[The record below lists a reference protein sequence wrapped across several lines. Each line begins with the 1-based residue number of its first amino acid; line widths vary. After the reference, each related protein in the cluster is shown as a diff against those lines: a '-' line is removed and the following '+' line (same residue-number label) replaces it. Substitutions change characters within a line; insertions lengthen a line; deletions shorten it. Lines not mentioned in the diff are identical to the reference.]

1 MCCWQRNACGAA
13 WCPST
18 VQGVHCV
25 VVHASWACRRP
36 RAVRPQAAATVVGEL
51 LARRAHQ
58 AAVDGVHWER
68 KRGQRYHGKIAA
80 LLTAMKAG
88 GLPLV

>member
-1 MCCWQRNACGAA
+1 L
-13 WCPST
+13 WCTRS
-18 VQGVHCV
+18 GL
-25 VVHASWACRRP
+25 
-36 RAVRPQAAATVVGEL
+36 AVKALGSLAQAAASVVGEL
-51 LARRAHQ
+51 LARRAQQ